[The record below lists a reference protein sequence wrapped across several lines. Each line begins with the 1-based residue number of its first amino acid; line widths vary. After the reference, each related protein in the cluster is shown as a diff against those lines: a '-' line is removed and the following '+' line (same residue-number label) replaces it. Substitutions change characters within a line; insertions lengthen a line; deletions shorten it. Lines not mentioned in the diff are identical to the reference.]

1 MSLLTI
7 VIVLIIVG
15 LLLWVIETRIP
26 MDATIKKILIAVV
39 VIVTVVWLCQ
49 ELGVWHYLKEVHT
62 PNLKS

>member
-7 VIVLIIVG
+7 VIVLII
-15 LLLWVIETRIP
+15 
-26 MDATIKKILIAVV
+26 
-39 VIVTVVWLCQ
+39 VVWLCQ